1 MSTVPYIYSRAL
13 ELEGRHPEDAGAW
26 LVTVKRIEIGEG
38 YPSYDDLE
46 SRLEVRAGEGAPRT
60 PRVHRSRLIRNR
72 STYYRRLHNA
82 EECTRFLRFPND
94 GVAVS
99 LDLFSGWIDPP
110 DGIIPF
116 PSKGERSLGSHVVS
130 LLEYKS
136 NTGMLIFPNS
146 WGTSWGH
153 NGYGQFS
160 YDYLDNYA
168 FECYGVY
175 RSPNFIQK
183 KVSKEDGYRVVSWLT
198 SDEAG
203 HKVRG
208 FEIKDQKIDDR
219 MGWAFIVERD
229 GYLEVEDLYVRPEF
243 RKLGLGRK
251 LAHRVSE
258 LINTTEKKAR
268 ILVPFADCRQE
279 NPTNHAALVATVRN
293 LGFVFHSCPTRRAA
307 YYASNE
313 EIDTGSPEPIEP
325 ENIPQRPRTSLQDLM
340 IATTPMTFS
349 SIPETLSG
357 DLDRKDN
364 RNRSRNGD
372 HQPIHES
379 DPQADSH
386 DPGRLPL
393 QEEPIQ
399 KDWKIAPPLD
409 SDEWLDM
416 NDRRIWLI
424 QKKNRTELTEAERIE
439 FEHLQKIVYEA
450 VDRAFPL
457 PPVDPEGEINLDRNS
472 RADEG
477 NANE

>member
-13 ELEGRHPEDAGAW
+13 ELEGRHPDDAGAW

-38 YPSYDDLE
+38 YPSYEDLE
-46 SRLEVRAGEGAPRT
+46 SQLEVREGEGAPRT
-60 PRVHRSRLIRNR
+60 PRFHPSKLIRNR
-72 STYYRRLHNA
+72 STYYRRLHNT

-99 LDLFSGWIDPP
+99 LELFEGWISPP
-110 DGIIPF
+110 DGVIPL
-116 PSKGERSLGSHVVS
+116 PSEGDRSLGSHVVS
-130 LLEYKS
+130 LLGYNS
-136 NTGMLIFPNS
+136 NKGMFQFPNS
-146 WGTSWGH
+146 FGEQWGY
-153 NGYGQFS
+153 NGYGQFP

-175 RSPNFIQK
+175 RSPNFIQYK
-183 KVSKEDGYRVVSWLT
+183 ERKEDGYRVVSWLAL
-198 SDEAG
+198 DEAG

-258 LINTTEKKAR
+258 LITTTKKKAR

-279 NPTNHAALVATVRN
+279 NPTNHAALVAIVRN

-313 EIDTGSPEPIEP
+313 DLVAGSAEPIEP
-325 ENIPQRPRTSLQDLM
+325 ESIPQRPRTSLQDLM
-340 IATTPMTFS
+340 IAATPPTFS
-349 SIPETLSG
+349 SIPETLPG
-357 DLDRKDN
+357 ELE
-364 RNRSRNGD
+364 RNDTRIRSRNGE

-379 DPQADSH
+379 DPQTDSH
-386 DPGRLPL
+386 DLVRLL
-393 QEEPIQ
+393 FQEEPIE
-399 KDWKIAPPLD
+399 KVWEIAPPLD

-424 QKKNRTELTEAERIE
+424 NKKIRKGLTDEEERE
-439 FEHLQKIVYEA
+439 FEHLQKICHDA
-450 VDRAFPL
+450 VEKAFPR
-457 PPVDPEGEINLDRNS
+457 PRVDLEGLLRLEREM
-472 RADEG
+472 RAEKG
-477 NANE
+477 MTEA